1 MTLQRGLRTL
11 RTAMIAVL
19 GTGLLAAPVAAEELL
34 ATRLGELLGQERQSI
49 GIVPSARLSAL
60 TAPPRAD
67 AADTVVAPS
76 GFAYDEGYLASVPAA
91 SGGDQWQCLAEAL
104 YFEAR
109 GESVR
114 GMFAVGEVILN
125 RVESSSFPG
134 SVCGVVHQGTGRR
147 YACQFTYTCDGN
159 AETIHEPAA
168 WVRVGKVARL
178 LLDGAPRDLTSGAT
192 HYHTRAVSPR
202 WARSFPQT
210 AAIGSHLFYR
220 QPTRTASN

>member
-49 GIVPSARLSAL
+49 GVVPSARLSAL
-60 TAPPRAD
+60 TAPPRSDARD
-67 AADTVVAPS
+67 AAVTPD
-76 GFAYDEGYLASVPAA
+76 GFAYDDSYLAAVPEA

-114 GMFAVGEVILN
+114 GLFAVGEVILN

-134 SVCGVVHQGTGRR
+134 SVCGVVHQGTGQR

-178 LLDGAPRDLTSGAT
+178 LMDGAPRSLTDGAT